1 MIRTP
6 VSPSRWLHYLIA
18 LLAFPLPWL
27 VSLWLPGWP
36 VAEVGFSLA
45 FSLAAGALLGIALH
59 IKQRGFWG
67 PKSAAIVFAILFGWW
82 ATATILNFSSQV
94 LRQNVLLLAL
104 ILVGVG
110 LVLMFFYRSLN
121 KARNHPS

>member
-1 MIRTP
+1 M
-6 VSPSRWLHYLIA
+6 
-18 LLAFPLPWL
+18 
-27 VSLWLPGWP
+27 
-36 VAEVGFSLA
+36 AEVGFSLA

-110 LVLMFFYRSLN
+110 LALMFFDQSLN

>member
-6 VSPSRWLHYLIA
+6 VAPSRWLHYLIA

-67 PKSAAIVFAILFGWW
+67 PKSAAIVFGWW

-110 LVLMFFYRSLN
+110 LALMFFDRGLN
-121 KARNHPS
+121 KARKHPS